1 MNAAIARLG
10 DERVKLVGLISGG
23 HFMSHFYIL
32 VLPSLL
38 PLVAKDLNVSF
49 AMLGAVATA
58 YSLIV
63 AFCQIPLGFVVDR
76 LGGRLVLVLGLGL
89 HGLAF
94 ASIWF
99 THSYWGLLAAYAV
112 AGMGQSVFHPADYA
126 ILSARIE
133 RSHLGRALSV
143 HAFAGNA
150 GWGAAPPV
158 VLALTALVDWRFAFL
173 VVGLVGVAIAL
184 LVWSQPDLVGRGAP
198 PPRLHEATGKKRSS
212 FRDGFALMKSPPMLV
227 LFAYFLFSSMAGT
240 GLNQVS
246 VVGLMH
252 LYKVDIVG
260 ANTALTGYL
269 WGTAL
274 GVLAG
279 GWLADRFGRPNLIA
293 GGGMAAAAICLAIIP
308 LGILPAAGVAAM
320 MVLVGTCTGASAP
333 SRDLLVR
340 QTAGANTV
348 GVAFGFTSTGFS
360 VAGATMPP
368 LFGWL
373 LDTGRI
379 EIAYGVMVA
388 ALLVAVIACSG
399 RDRQPATA

>member
-10 DERVKLVGLISGG
+10 DERVKLVGLISAG

-32 VLPSLL
+32 VMPSLL
-38 PLVAKDLNVSF
+38 PLIARDLGIGF
-49 AMLGAVATA
+49 ALLGTVLTA

-76 LGGRLVLVLGLGL
+76 LGGRMVLAIGLGL
-89 HGLAF
+89 HGIAF
-94 ASIWF
+94 ASVWF
-99 THSYWGLLAAYAV
+99 VHSYWGLLAAYAV
-112 AGMGQSVFHPADYA
+112 AGLGQSVFHPADYA
-126 ILSARIE
+126 ILAARIE

-158 VLALTALVDWRFAFL
+158 VLALTALVDWRFAYL
-173 VVGLVGVAIAL
+173 VIGIVGIAIAL
-184 LVWSQPDLVGRGAP
+184 MVYSQPDLIGRGLPAE
-198 PPRLHEATGKKRSS
+198 RTAEATGRKRAS
-212 FRDGFALMKSPPMLV
+212 FRDGLALMRSPAMLI
-227 LFAYFLFSSMAGT
+227 LFAYFLFSSLAGT
-240 GLNQVS
+240 GINQVS

-252 LYKVDIVG
+252 LYGADLLG
-260 ANTALTGYL
+260 ANSALTGYL

-293 GGGMAAAAICLAIIP
+293 GGGMAAAAVGLAVVP
-308 LGILPAAGVAAM
+308 FGLLPVAGVVALM
-320 MVLVGTCTGASAP
+320 TLVGACTGASAP

-340 QTAGANTV
+340 QAAGANV

-368 LFGWL
+368 LFGYL
-373 LDTGRI
+373 LDTGRVQ
-379 EIAYGVMVA
+379 IAYGIMVA
-388 ALLVAVIACSG
+388 ALVVAVIACSG
-399 RDRQPATA
+399 RDGAADKR

>member
-10 DERVKLVGLISGG
+10 DERVKLVGLISAG

-38 PLVAKDLNVSF
+38 PLVGRDLGISF
-49 AMLGAVATA
+49 ALLGTVVTA

-63 AFCQIPLGFVVDR
+63 AFCQIPLGFIVDK
-76 LGGRLVLVLGLGL
+76 LGGRMVLVLGLGL

-94 ASIWF
+94 ASVWF
-99 THSYWGLLAAYAV
+99 VHSYWALLAAYAV
-112 AGMGQSVFHPADYA
+112 AGLGQSVFHPADYA
-126 ILSARIE
+126 ILSARID

-158 VLALTALVDWRFAFL
+158 VLALTALVDWRFAYL
-173 VVGLVGVAIAL
+173 VVGLVGFVIA
-184 LVWSQPDLVGRGAP
+184 VIIYTQPDLIGRGAP
-198 PPRLHEATGKKRSS
+198 PARMHETTGKKRSS
-212 FRDGFALMKSPPMLV
+212 FRDGLALMKSPAMLI
-227 LFAYFLFSSMAGT
+227 LFAYFLFSSMAGS
-240 GLNQVS
+240 GINQVS

-252 LYKVDIVG
+252 MYGTDIVG

-269 WGTAL
+269 WGTAA
-274 GVLAG
+274 GVLVG
-279 GWLADRFGRPNLIA
+279 GLLADRFGRPNLIA
-293 GGGMAAAAICLAIIP
+293 GGGIAIAALCLATIP
-308 LGILPAAGVAAM
+308 FGVLPMAM
-320 MVLVGTCTGASAP
+320 VVVMMTLVGTATGASAP

-340 QTAGANTV
+340 QAAGSNTV

-368 LFGWL
+368 LFGYL

-379 EIAYGVMVA
+379 GIAYGIMVA
-388 ALLVAVIACSG
+388 ALLVAVIACFG
-399 RDRQPATA
+399 RDGNAERR

>member
-10 DERVKLVGLISGG
+10 EERVKLVGLISAG

-32 VLPSLL
+32 VMPSLL
-38 PLVAKDLNVSF
+38 PLIAKDLGLSF
-49 AMLGAVATA
+49 ALLGTVLTA

-63 AFCQIPLGFVVDR
+63 AFCQIPLGFIVDK
-76 LGGRLVLVLGLGL
+76 LGGRMVLAIGLGV

-94 ASIWF
+94 ASVWF
-99 THSYWGLLAAYAV
+99 VHSYWALLACYAV
-112 AGMGQSVFHPADYA
+112 AGLGQSVFHPADYA
-126 ILSARIE
+126 ILAARIE
-133 RSHLGRALSV
+133 RSYLGRALSV

-158 VLALTALVDWRFAFL
+158 VLALTALVDWRFAYL
-173 VVGLVGVAIAL
+173 VIGIVGLAIAL
-184 LVWSQPDLVGRGAP
+184 MVYSQPDLVGRAVP
-198 PPRLHEATGKKRSS
+198 AERLKDAAGKKRSS
-212 FRDGFALMKSPPMLV
+212 FRDGLALMKSPALLV

-240 GLNQVS
+240 GINQVS

-252 LYKVDIVG
+252 LYGADLVG

-293 GGGMAAAAICLAIIP
+293 GGGMALAAVGLAVVP
-308 LGILPAAGVAAM
+308 FGILPVAGIAVLM
-320 MVLVGTCTGASAP
+320 TLVGTFTGASAP

-340 QTAGANTV
+340 QTAGQNTV

-373 LDTGRI
+373 LDTGRVQ
-379 EIAYGVMVA
+379 IAYGVMVA
-388 ALLVAVIACSG
+388 ALAVAVLACSS
-399 RDRQPATA
+399 RDGAAGKR